1 MITSRSTSLLAALL
15 MVLPSPGAGPQ
26 GKMSLP
32 DFTKGERIPEGATH
46 DWNLGATGARGWI
59 FCDKMVT
66 SDARQIRITKVA
78 EGSPADGILEEGDVI
93 LGTGKTPFSYDPRTE
108 MGKALTAAETKAG
121 KGELALLR
129 WRDGKEESITLSLPI
144 LGSYS
149 ATAPYNCPKSK
160 LIFEQGCKALAER
173 MQDPGYEEN
182 PITRSLNALALL
194 ASGEQEYLPIIRKE
208 VDWAASY
215 SNRSFQTWYYGYVIM
230 LLSEYTLATGD
241 TSSLPDLKRLAMEAA
256 EGQSI
261 VGSWGH
267 RFANPDG
274 RLAGYGMM
282 NAPGLPLT
290 TSLILARAA
299 GVADPKLSEAIEK
312 SARLLRFYVGKGSVP
327 YGDHAPWIET
337 HEDNGKNGMAALLFN
352 LLNEPK
358 AAEYFSRMSV
368 ASHGGERDGG
378 HTGNFCNL
386 LWAMPGVAQS
396 GPHATGAWMKEFGGW
411 YFDLARRWNG
421 TFPHQGPPEMRND
434 SYANW
439 DCTGAYL
446 LAYAMP
452 LKKIY
457 LTGKRPSVAP
467 QVDAKEAAQLI
478 RAGRG
483 WTNKDRYSAYD
494 QLNSDLLLGALTN
507 WSPVVRERAAMALAR
522 RKGEAPVKAL
532 IELLDSPSLEARY
545 GACQAI
551 VTLGGRAAAAVDALQ
566 KNLKSD
572 DLWMRIKAADALA
585 AIGTP
590 AMKTVPEL
598 LKILTK
604 VDPKNDPRGMQQR
617 FFSFALFNNREGILS
632 RSLKGV
638 DREVLYKAVKAGLKN
653 EDGRARGS
661 IGSVYRN
668 LSEEEI
674 KPLLP
679 AILEAVVKP
688 APSGVMFADEIRVEG
703 LRILATHQVYEG
715 IKGCVDYTRDQ
726 NPWAS
731 EKRTPQIMEI
741 LLTYGANA
749 KFAIPELKKIA
760 ADFADGEVDFP
771 KRLSL
776 QKAAAVREAIQNIKT
791 SKDLPSLNRIR

>member
-1 MITSRSTSLLAALL
+1 MA
-15 MVLPSPGAGPQ
+15 LPSPGAGPQ
-26 GKMSLP
+26 GKMTLP
-32 DFTKGERIPEGATH
+32 DFTKGDRIPEGATH
-46 DWNLGATGARGWI
+46 DWNLGATGARGWM

-66 SDARQIRITKVA
+66 TDARQIRVTEVA
-78 EGSPADGILEEGDVI
+78 KGSPADGILEEADVI
-93 LGTGKTPFSYDPRTE
+93 LGAGKTPFAYDPRTE
-108 MGKALTAAETKAG
+108 MGKALTAAETKEG
-121 KGELALLR
+121 KGELSLLR
-129 WRDGKEESITLSLPI
+129 WRDGKKETVTLTLPV

-149 ATAPYNCPKSK
+149 ATAPYHCPKSK

-173 MQDPGYEEN
+173 IQDPGYKEN

-208 VDWAASY
+208 VDWAAGY

-241 TSSLPDLKRLAMEAA
+241 KSALPSLKRLAMEAA

-299 GVADPKLSEAIEK
+299 GVDDPKLSEAIEK
-312 SARLLRFYVGKGSVP
+312 SARLLRFYIGKGAVP

-337 HEDNGKNGMAALLFN
+337 HDDNGKNGMAAVLFN

-368 ASHGGERDGG
+368 ASHGNERDQG
-378 HTGNFCNL
+378 HTGNFCNI
-386 LWAMPGVAQS
+386 LWSMPGVAQS

-421 TFPHQGPPEMRND
+421 TFPHQGPPEMRKD

-439 DCTGAYL
+439 DCTGSYL

-467 QVDAKEAAQLI
+467 QLDAKEAQRIVLD
-478 RAGRG
+478 GRG
-483 WTNKDRYSAYD
+483 WNNKDRYSAYD
-494 QLNSDLLLGALTN
+494 ELNSDVLIEALTS
-507 WSPVVRERAAMALAR
+507 WSPVVRERASMALAR
-522 RKGEAPVKAL
+522 RKGDAPVEAL
-532 IELLDSPSLEARY
+532 IKLLDSPSLDARY

-551 VTLGGRAAAAVDALQ
+551 VQFRGRAANAIDALQ

-590 AMKTVPEL
+590 AMKAAPEL
-598 LKILTK
+598 LEILTK

-617 FFSFALFNNREGILS
+617 YLSFALFNQRGGMLS
-632 RSLKGV
+632 RSLEGV
-638 DREVLYKAVKAGLKN
+638 DHEVLYKAVKAGLKN

-679 AILEAVVKP
+679 AILEAVVTP

-703 LRILATHQVYEG
+703 LRILATHRVAEG

-731 EKRTPQIMEI
+731 EKRTPQLMEI
-741 LLTYGANA
+741 LLTYGARA
-749 KFAIPELKKIA
+749 KFAIPELEKIA

-771 KRLSL
+771 RRLSV
-776 QKAAAVREAIQNIKT
+776 QKAESVRAAIEKIKT
-791 SKDLPSLNRIR
+791 SKDLPELNSIR